1 MVNRQVDGF
10 MFKPLTGKKQRNQ
23 SCQSQMFKPPQL
35 FHWHTWIIRAE
46 RHFWE
51 EAIEESQ
58 KKTQLRGLDRF
69 PALRWIHGVAPESN
83 SLAPARPPCKNMS
96 TSTALQCDS
105 VMFIGPKGDHLQE
118 SHVSHFEDTLRR
130 TKSSSWWY
138 WNANYCQ
145 HVCGPKPYVSIRS
158 HKFGTPAP
166 TCQC

>member
-1 MVNRQVDGF
+1 MSIADVQTTPAVSLAYVN
-10 MFKPLTGKKQRNQ
+10 
-23 SCQSQMFKPPQL
+23 
-35 FHWHTWIIRAE
+35 HTCRTSLLRGNYRGIPK
-46 RHFWE
+46 
-51 EAIEESQ
+51 
-58 KKTQLRGLDRF
+58 KKTQLRGLERF

-83 SLAPARPPCKNMS
+83 SLAPARPPCKNMN

-130 TKSSSWWY
+130 TKSPSWWY